1 MLIIAV
7 APTCWTLIF
16 VVACA
21 DVDFVVGVVV
31 VAVLLMMLLT
41 FELTQICHICI
52 ALQGRFERECCR

>member
-1 MLIIAV
+1 MLIIAI

-16 VVACA
+16 VVVSA
-21 DVDFVVGVVV
+21 DVDFAVVV

-41 FELTQICHICI
+41 FELPQICHICI